1 MYSIEVERTL
11 VRSPHE
17 VWDKLCDQPGIARW
31 LGGVQI
37 DGVEPPTR
45 IAWKFRG
52 ANGVIELEAAPW
64 GTRVRARVMPAE
76 GPAWER
82 LTTRYEI
89 ERALSQLFA
98 DLGSRSLGGPT
109 ATRGGPARGGKEYAR
124 RRETPK
130 G

>member
-17 VWDKLCDQPGIARW
+17 VWDKLFDHPGIARW

-37 DGVEPPTR
+37 DRVEPPTR
-45 IAWKFRG
+45 IEWNFRR
-52 ANGVIELEAAPW
+52 ADGVIELEAAPW
-64 GTRVRARVMPAE
+64 GTRVCARVMPAQ

-89 ERALSQLFA
+89 ERALHQLFA
-98 DLGSRSLGGPT
+98 DLGSKSLGGPT
-109 ATRGGPARGGKEYAR
+109 AGHAGRGKESAR

-130 G
+130 R

>member
-17 VWDKLCDQPGIARW
+17 LWDRLFDHPGIARW

-37 DGVEPPTR
+37 ERVEPPTR
-45 IAWKFRG
+45 IEWNFRC

-64 GTRVRARVMPAE
+64 GTRVRARVMPAQA
-76 GPAWER
+76 PAWER

-89 ERALSQLFA
+89 ERALWQLFA
-98 DLGSRSLGGPT
+98 DLASKSLGGPT
-109 ATRGGPARGGKEYAR
+109 AGQPAQGKESAR